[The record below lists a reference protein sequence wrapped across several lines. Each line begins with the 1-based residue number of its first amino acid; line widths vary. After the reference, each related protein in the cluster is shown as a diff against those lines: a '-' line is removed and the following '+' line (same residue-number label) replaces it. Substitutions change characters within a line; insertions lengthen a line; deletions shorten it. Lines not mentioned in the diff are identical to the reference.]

1 MSLQSKTSQLE
12 EAILSLSGEVVQS
25 LTGMRGSITAL
36 LRRMDSLESRQGAR
50 TARCVAT
57 QESAHLPGMDD
68 WCAENCRT
76 GNCPSHLC
84 SCPVQG

>member
-1 MSLQSKTSQLE
+1 M
-12 EAILSLSGEVVQS
+12 SLSGEVVQS
-25 LTGMRGSITAL
+25 LTGMRGTLTAL
-36 LRRMDSLESRQGAR
+36 LRRMETLESREVVR

-57 QESAHLPGMDD
+57 QEAAHLPGMDD
-68 WCAENCRT
+68 WCGENCRI